1 MTQNSFALFKTPA
14 IITKV
19 DNYKENHL
27 LISVF
32 SCEYGKKSLIV
43 FGGKSK
49 KKNTHFVKGLISEIE
64 FNKENSCLNSS
75 LIQSYNWFLFDK
87 YRLKVIDYICFLINK
102 LLFLEDR
109 QSEILNTYQRLL
121 ISMNNNSNY
130 LIDLIQLELEILK
143 SSGYQPDLNDSVI
156 KKVLGDGFSINGNSY
171 DELLDFLKNDQELQK
186 TFSNFME
193 KVISRVLNNLNINLP
208 FNRSEIIQKN

>member
-1 MTQNSFALFKTPA
+1 MFKAPA
-14 IITKV
+14 IITRV

-32 SCEYGKKSLIV
+32 SCEFGKKSLIV

-49 KKNTHFVKGLISEIE
+49 KKNTDFVKGIITEIE
-64 FNKENSCLNSS
+64 FNKENSCLNTN

-87 YRLKVIDYICFLINK
+87 YRLKVIYYSCFLINK
-102 LLFLEDR
+102 LLFLEDKN
-109 QSEILNTYQRLL
+109 SEILNIYRGLL

-130 LIDLIQLELEILK
+130 LLDLIKLELEILK
-143 SSGYQPDLNDSVI
+143 SSGYQPDLSDNVI
-156 KKVLGDGFSINGNSY
+156 KKVLGNGFSINANSY
-171 DELLDFLKNDQELQK
+171 DELSILLKNDQGSQEA
-186 TFSNFME
+186 FSNFME
-193 KVISRVLNNLNINLP
+193 KVIVKVLNNLNINLP

>member
-1 MTQNSFALFKTPA
+1 MFKTPA

-32 SCEYGKKSLIV
+32 SCEFGKKSLIV

-49 KKNTHFVKGLISEIE
+49 KKNTDFVKGIISEIE
-64 FNKENSCLNSS
+64 FNKENSCLNTN

-87 YRLKVIDYICFLINK
+87 YRLKVIDYSCFLINK
-102 LLFLEDR
+102 LLFLEDK
-109 QSEILNTYQRLL
+109 QSEILNTYQGLL
-121 ISMNNNSNY
+121 IAMNNSSNY

-143 SSGYQPDLNDSVI
+143 SSGYQPDLSDSVI
-156 KKVLGDGFSINGNSY
+156 KKVLGDGLSINANSY
-171 DELLDFLKNDQELQK
+171 DKLINSLRNDQKLQK
-186 TFSNFME
+186 VFSDFME
-193 KVISRVLNNLNINLP
+193 KVMAKVLNNLNINLP
-208 FNRSEIIQKN
+208 FNRSEIIKKN

>member
-1 MTQNSFALFKTPA
+1 LTQNSFALFKTPA

-49 KKNTHFVKGLISEIE
+49 KKNTDFVKGLISEIE

-87 YRLKVIDYICFLINK
+87 YRLKVIDYTCFLINK

-109 QSEILNTYQRLL
+109 QSEILNSYQSLL

-143 SSGYQPDLNDSVI
+143 SSGYQPDLSDSVI

>member
-1 MTQNSFALFKTPA
+1 MFKTPA

-32 SCEYGKKSLIV
+32 SSEYGKKSLIV

-49 KKNTHFVKGLISEIE
+49 KKNTDFVKGLISEIE
-64 FNKENSCLNSS
+64 FNKENSCLNSN

-156 KKVLGDGFSINGNSY
+156 KKVLGKGFSINSNSY
-171 DELLDFLKNDQELQK
+171 DELLNLLKNDQGLQK
-186 TFSNFME
+186 AFSNFME
-193 KVISRVLNNLNINLP
+193 KVILRVLNNLNINLP

>member
-1 MTQNSFALFKTPA
+1 LTQNNFALFKTSA

-49 KKNTHFVKGLISEIE
+49 KKNTDFVKGLISEIE

-121 ISMNNNSNY
+121 ISMNSNSNY

-143 SSGYQPDLNDSVI
+143 SSGYQPDLSDSVI

-171 DELLDFLKNDQELQK
+171 DELLNFLKNNQDLQK
-186 TFSNFME
+186 VFSNFME

>member
-1 MTQNSFALFKTPA
+1 LFKTSA

-32 SCEYGKKSLIV
+32 SSEYGKKSLIV

-49 KKNTHFVKGLISEIE
+49 KKNNDFVKGLLSEIE

-143 SSGYQPDLNDSVI
+143 SSGYQPDLSDSVI

-171 DELLDFLKNDQELQK
+171 DELLNFLKNNQDSQK
-186 TFSNFME
+186 VFSNFME

>member
-1 MTQNSFALFKTPA
+1 MFKTPA

-32 SCEYGKKSLIV
+32 SCEFGKKSLIV

-49 KKNTHFVKGLISEIE
+49 KKNTDFVKGIISEIE
-64 FNKENSCLNSS
+64 FNKENSCLNTN
-75 LIQSYNWFLFDK
+75 LIQSYNWFLYDK
-87 YRLKVIDYICFLINK
+87 YRLKIIDYSCFLINK
-102 LLFLEDR
+102 LLFLEDKN
-109 QSEILNTYQRLL
+109 SEILNSYQDLL

-130 LIDLIQLELEILK
+130 LVDLIKLELEILK
-143 SSGYQPDLNDSVI
+143 SSGYQPDLSDSVI
-156 KKVLGDGFSINGNSY
+156 KKILGDGFLINAKSY
-171 DELLDFLKNDQELQK
+171 DELSILLKNDQDSQEA
-186 TFSNFME
+186 FSNFME
-193 KVISRVLNNLNINLP
+193 KVIVKVLNNLNINLP

>member
-1 MTQNSFALFKTPA
+1 MFKTPA

-49 KKNTHFVKGLISEIE
+49 KKNTDFVKGLISEIE
-64 FNKENSCLNSS
+64 FNKENSCLNSN

-87 YRLKVIDYICFLINK
+87 YRLKVIDYICFLIDK
-102 LLFLEDR
+102 LLFLEDK
-109 QSEILNTYQRLL
+109 QSSQGVLR
-121 ISMNNNSNY
+121 MGP
-130 LIDLIQLELEILK
+130 K
-143 SSGYQPDLNDSVI
+143 SKASGRVFVGDRPGGDSSTAGVGSRC
-156 KKVLGDGFSINGNSY
+156 VLGRRPWPRRELGPQHPAVGRRDSIGAR
-171 DELLDFLKNDQELQK
+171 
-186 TFSNFME
+186 T
-193 KVISRVLNNLNINLP
+193 
-208 FNRSEIIQKN
+208 

>member
-1 MTQNSFALFKTPA
+1 MFKTPA

-64 FNKENSCLNSS
+64 FNKENSCLNTN
-75 LIQSYNWFLFDK
+75 LIQSYNWFLYDK
-87 YRLKVIDYICFLINK
+87 YRLKVIDYSCFLINK
-102 LLFLEDR
+102 LLFLEDK
-109 QSEILNTYQRLL
+109 QSEILNTYKGLL
-121 ISMNNNSNY
+121 IAMNDSSNY
-130 LIDLIQLELEILK
+130 LVDLIQLELEILK
-143 SSGYQPDLNDSVI
+143 SSGYQPDLSDSVI
-156 KKVLGDGFSINGNSY
+156 KKVLGDGLSINANSY
-171 DELLDFLKNDQELQK
+171 DELINTLRIDQNLQK
-186 TFSNFME
+186 VFSDFME
-193 KVISRVLNNLNINLP
+193 KVMAKVLNNLNINLP
-208 FNRSEIIQKN
+208 FNRSEIIKKN

>member
-1 MTQNSFALFKTPA
+1 MFKTPA

-49 KKNTHFVKGLISEIE
+49 KKNTDFVKGLISEIE
-64 FNKENSCLNSS
+64 FNKENSCLNSN

-102 LLFLEDR
+102 LLFLEDN
-109 QSEILNTYQRLL
+109 QSEILNIYQSLL

-130 LIDLIQLELEILK
+130 LVDLIQLELEILK

-156 KKVLGDGFSINGNSY
+156 KKVLGDGFSINEKSY
-171 DELLDFLKNDQELQK
+171 DGLLTLLKNDQSLQK
-186 TFSNFME
+186 AFSNFME
-193 KVISRVLNNLNINLP
+193 KVILRVLNNLNINLP

>member
-1 MTQNSFALFKTPA
+1 MFKTPA

-27 LISVF
+27 LISIF

-49 KKNTHFVKGLISEIE
+49 KKNTDFVKGLISEIE

-75 LIQSYNWFLFDK
+75 IIQSYNWFLFDK
-87 YRLKVIDYICFLINK
+87 YRLKAIDYICILINK

-143 SSGYQPDLNDSVI
+143 SSGYQPDLSDSVI

>member
-1 MTQNSFALFKTPA
+1 LTQNSFALFKTPA

-27 LISVF
+27 LISLF

-49 KKNTHFVKGLISEIE
+49 KKNTDFVKGLISEIE

-75 LIQSYNWFLFDK
+75 IIQSYNWFLFDK
-87 YRLKVIDYICFLINK
+87 YRLKVIDYTCFLINK

-109 QSEILNTYQRLL
+109 QSEILNSYQSLL

-143 SSGYQPDLNDSVI
+143 SSGYQPDLSDSVI
-156 KKVLGDGFSINGNSY
+156 KKVLGDGFTINGNSY

>member
-1 MTQNSFALFKTPA
+1 MFKTPA

-49 KKNTHFVKGLISEIE
+49 KKNTDFVKGLISEIE
-64 FNKENSCLNSS
+64 FNKDNSCLNSN

-143 SSGYQPDLNDSVI
+143 SSGYQPDLSDSVI

-171 DELLDFLKNDQELQK
+171 DELLNFLKNDQELQK

>member
-1 MTQNSFALFKTPA
+1 MFKTPA

-49 KKNTHFVKGLISEIE
+49 KKNTDFVKGLISEIE

-143 SSGYQPDLNDSVI
+143 SSGYQPDLSDSVI

-171 DELLDFLKNDQELQK
+171 DELLNFLKNNQDSQK
-186 TFSNFME
+186 VFSNFME